1 MKVYDMTGK
10 EVSSLVNEIK
20 EAGYYSVSFDAK
32 NLSSGIY
39 FYKLQA
45 SDFTA
50 TKKLMLVK

>member
-1 MKVYDMTGK
+1 MTGK

-39 FYKLQA
+39 FYKLTSGEF
-45 SDFTA
+45 SDI
-50 TKKLMLVK
+50 KKLMMIK